1 MFFRQELTRVKICDT
16 ACSIR
21 TCAPF
26 FCSSPRCT
34 HTLTPQSTHLQ
45 SSNETQVYSVPGEA
59 REEWLSFTGPV
70 RAAPRDGELTETSS
84 CQTHWLCD
92 GLSVRQSER
101 MPRHT
106 GSTATSM
113 KDTHT
118 HTHTHKAPFFS
129 SSSFFFFSP
138 SCLHQE
144 VLSERNTQRE
154 LERERE
160 RERKSSSLTYT
171 YIYIFF
177 FFLSGLLAIFTVAS
191 HLCSLRSWKWCAAYY
206 CQP

>member
-118 HTHTHKAPFFS
+118 HTHTHKAPFF
-129 SSSFFFFSP
+129 FFFFFLFLFSLLLAP
-138 SCLHQE
+138 GGFVWEEHT
-144 VLSERNTQRE
+144 ERTG
-154 LERERE
+154 ERE

-171 YIYIFF
+171 YIFFF

>member
-118 HTHTHKAPFFS
+118 HTHTQ
-129 SSSFFFFSP
+129 SSFFFLLLLSFSFLP
-138 SCLHQE
+138 PACTRRFCLRGTH
-144 VLSERNTQRE
+144 RE
-154 LERERE
+154 NWRERERE
-160 RERKSSSLTYT
+160 RERARL
-171 YIYIFF
+171 
-177 FFLSGLLAIFTVAS
+177 
-191 HLCSLRSWKWCAAYY
+191 
-206 CQP
+206 